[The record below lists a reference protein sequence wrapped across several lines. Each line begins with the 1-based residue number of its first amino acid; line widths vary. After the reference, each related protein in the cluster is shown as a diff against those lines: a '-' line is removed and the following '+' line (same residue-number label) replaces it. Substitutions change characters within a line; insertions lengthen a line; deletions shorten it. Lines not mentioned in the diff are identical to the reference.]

1 MAKLLETAI
10 KNQNWELAAHALVL
24 AVVQTQIN
32 EAKKRNNAGRKN
44 RSRRQPERL

>member
-24 AVVQTQIN
+24 AVVRTQVN
-32 EAKKRNNAGRKN
+32 EATKRDNARKKN
-44 RSRRQPERL
+44 RSRRQPERS